1 MMQPLIT
8 RNDIAQYKQISKT
21 PNDAKLNEMIL
32 DAQLLDIQ
40 PLLGEKL
47 FNAVMASPEDFTVLL
62 EGGIYEKDGISYT
75 NYGLK
80 MVLSY
85 FTYARYMMFASVTDT
100 PFSVVEKLNS
110 DSRPVEAT
118 TKKTI
123 YQLNRDAAYKV
134 WESVHNWLVRT
145 NNEEYKKNCGVA
157 NTNQGMRFTKIG

>member
-1 MMQPLIT
+1 MQPLIT

-47 FNAVMASPEDFTVLL
+47 FNTVMASPEDFTALL
-62 EGGIYEKDGISYT
+62 DGGIYEKDGISYT

-110 DSRPVEAT
+110 DSRPAEAT

-134 WESVHNWLVRT
+134 WESVHNWLIRT
-145 NNEEYKKNCGVA
+145 NNEDYIKNCGAA
-157 NTNQGMRFTKIG
+157 NTNQGMRFTKIV

>member
-1 MMQPLIT
+1 MQPLIT

-47 FNAVMASPEDFTVLL
+47 FNAVMASPESFTTLL
-62 EGGIYEKDGISYT
+62 DGGIYEKDGISYT

-100 PFSVVEKLNS
+100 PFSVVEKLNN
-110 DSRPVEAT
+110 DSRPAEAT

-134 WESVHNWLVRT
+134 WESVHNWLIRT
-145 NNEEYKKNCGVA
+145 NNEDYKKNCGTG
-157 NTNQGMRFTKIG
+157 NTNQGIRFTKIV